1 MLPHNGNFRQILLRR
16 PEIRYS
22 VINQLFQINR
32 IRRLPV
38 SLQQSGTNGAD
49 QQPPYQS
56 IVIKTHFRLG
66 RMNIHVHISRI
77 NIKNKAHIG

>member
-49 QQPPYQS
+49 QQSPYQS